1 MFTDQEIIDIA
12 GIRNYPNSIKNNF
25 YVIENDDFYVRCDL
39 RDSTQQAVLEKATEL
54 YPQTFDA
61 VKKN

>member
-25 YVIENDDFYVRCDL
+25 YVIENK
-39 RDSTQQAVLEKATEL
+39 DS
-54 YPQTFDA
+54 
-61 VKKN
+61 